1 MSESKTYVRD
11 ATGLVREIGV
21 ITATIFILSNVIGG
35 GWQKKVFQ
43 AAGAAPIKP
52 ENYLLPIEPLVIAFL
67 MTGASAIATV
77 FVFAVMATAM
87 PRAGG
92 GYVYISRTIS
102 PGVGFVCAWAEFMG
116 IALSYG
122 IIAVAVVE
130 FIGLFLPRAIEGP
143 DPLEDLI
150 ETPLIPDTATA
161 FFDPVPLMFWGI
173 IFIFAFGALA
183 YFGASMTGKV
193 LHIMFWIPAVIT
205 ITIYLFLI
213 LGALDPNTML
223 TGIEEFSDYTA
234 EQWINEAVAQ
244 GINTNEVTD
253 YVAAVNESVMAA
265 YWAWIGY
272 AAISFAAGEVKEAN
286 RSLPI
291 SHLAAGFIILGVYIT
306 VSTFMAMAAS
316 VGEGTVAGA
325 EGWKFFQAQ
334 AYLGYGAG
342 SADTAFPNLAWMP
355 FVAMMSSSGFN
366 LFGMAQL
373 LNIAFAL
380 AAVLWLANDLPPFV
394 TTSSRIIFA
403 MSFDRAL
410 PEVFA
415 KVDER
420 WHSPTY
426 AIIFVCF
433 VAILGGFGEA
443 DFFGARG
450 LGGGELPIVSD
461 IFNPAGAVEGTDL
474 LDAVFFTTACISAII
489 LPSKLKDVYE
499 RSGWRPKIGGR
510 EAVVI
515 IGIIALILNIYIDL
529 LILGPAS
536 AGVLQPLEGMTGL
549 LGFFPPVVPDL
560 EVGGNLIPDFGDPI
574 ATINW
579 WFWWYILLIV
589 IGAVIYFVMKNYYS
603 KRGVDFSTIYASIP
617 PE

>member
-1 MSESKTYVRD
+1 MSESRTYVRD

-35 GWQKKVFQ
+35 GWQKKVYQ
-43 AAGAAPIKP
+43 AAGATPIKP
-52 ENYLLPIEPLVIAFL
+52 ENYLIPVEPIVIAFL
-67 MTGASAIATV
+67 ITGLAAIATV
-77 FVFAVMATAM
+77 FCFAVMATAM

-102 PGVGFVCAWAEFMG
+102 PAVGFTSAWAEFMG
-116 IALSYG
+116 IAISYG

-130 FIGLFLPRAIEGP
+130 YFFIFLPI
-143 DPLEDLI
+143 
-150 ETPLIPDTATA
+150 
-161 FFDPVPLMFWGI
+161 PVPALEEFSEFFSAPIPLFVLGAV
-173 IFIFAFGALA
+173 FTFLFGALA

-193 LHIMFWIPAVIT
+193 LHIMFWIPAIIT
-205 ITIYLFLI
+205 LVIYLHLI
-213 LGALDPNTML
+213 LGALDAATMA
-223 TGIEEFSDYTA
+223 TGIEALTDYTPT
-234 EQWINEAVAQ
+234 EWINEAIAQ

-253 YVAAVNESVMAA
+253 YVTAVNAAVMAA

-291 SHLAAGFIILGVYIT
+291 SHLAAGFIILGVYVT

-316 VGEGTVAGA
+316 VGDVD
-325 EGWKFFQAQ
+325 GWTFFQAQ
-334 AYLGYGAG
+334 AYLGYGKGAET
-342 SADTAFPNLAWMP
+342 TAYPNRAWMP

-366 LFGMAQL
+366 FFGMGDL
-373 LNIAFAL
+373 LNIAFAT
-380 AAVLWLANDLPPFV
+380 ASVLWLANDLPPFV

-410 PEVFA
+410 PERFA

-420 WHSPTY
+420 WHSPTN

-433 VAILGGFGEA
+433 VALLGCFGEA
-443 DFFGARG
+443 DIFGPKGFGMFFDPKRVPI
-450 LGGGELPIVSD
+450 LGD
-461 IFNPAGAVEGTDL
+461 IFDPAGAIGVTDM
-474 LDAVFFTTACISAII
+474 LDAVFFTTACVSAII
-489 LPSKLKDVYE
+489 LPRKLKDVYE

-536 AGVLQPLEGMTGL
+536 AGVLKYPTDTGDPLAGF
-549 LGFFPPVVPDL
+549 LGFIPPFMPDID
-560 EVGGNLIPDFGDPI
+560 GLIPDMADPI
-574 ATINW
+574 GTINW
-579 WFWWYILLIV
+579 MFWWYIFLIA
-589 IGAVIYFVMKNYYS
+589 IGAVIYFVSKNYYS
-603 KRGVDFSTIYASIP
+603 KRGVDYTTIYASIP

>member
-35 GWQKKVFQ
+35 GWQKKVYQ

-67 MTGASAIATV
+67 ITGAAAIATV

-130 FIGLFLPRAIEGP
+130 FFGLFLPVAMP
-143 DPLEDLI
+143 ALEPITDWL
-150 ETPLIPDTATA
+150 
-161 FFDPVPLMFWGI
+161 FDPIPLLVLGT

-205 ITIYLFLI
+205 LTIYLFLI
-213 LGALDPNTML
+213 LGALDPATMAE
-223 TGIEEFSDYTA
+223 GIESFTGYTPT
-234 EQWINEAVAQ
+234 EWINEAVAQ
-244 GINTNEVTD
+244 GINDNEVTD
-253 YVAAVNESVMAA
+253 YVEAVNASVMAA

-306 VSTFMAMAAS
+306 VSTFMAMAAT
-316 VGEGTVAGA
+316 VGEGTVAGSA
-325 EGWKFFQAQ
+325 GWRFFQAQ

-342 SADTAFPNLAWMP
+342 AEGTDFPNRAWMP

-366 LFGMAQL
+366 FFGMGDL
-373 LNIAFAL
+373 LNIAFAT
-380 AAVLWLANDLPPFV
+380 AAILWLANDLPPFV
-394 TTSSRIIFA
+394 TTSSRIVFA

-410 PEVFA
+410 PEAFA

-420 WHSPTY
+420 WHSPTN

-433 VAILGGFGEA
+433 VAILGGLGEA
-443 DFFGARG
+443 DFFGSKG
-450 LGGGELPIVSD
+450 LPLPILED
-461 IFNPAGAVEGTDL
+461 IFNPGGAVAGTDL
-474 LDAVFFTTACISAII
+474 LDAVFFTAACVSAIV

-499 RSGWRPKIGGR
+499 RSAWRPKIAGR
-510 EAVVI
+510 EAVVV
-515 IGIIALILNIYIDL
+515 IGILALILNIYIDL

-536 AGVLQPLEGMTGL
+536 AGVLQPLEGMEGF
-549 LGFFPPVVPDL
+549 LGFIPPLIPDL
-560 EVGGNLIPDFGDPI
+560 AVGGGLIPDFADPI
-574 ATINW
+574 GTINW

-589 IGAVIYFVMKNYYS
+589 IGAVIYIVMKSYYS
-603 KRGVDFSTIYASIP
+603 KRGVDFTTIYASIP

>member
-52 ENYLLPIEPLVIAFL
+52 ENYMLPIEPIVIAFL
-67 MTGASAIATV
+67 ITGAAAICTV
-77 FVFAVMATAM
+77 FCFAVMATAM

-102 PGVGFVCAWAEFMG
+102 PGVGFVAAWAEFMG

-122 IIAVAVVE
+122 LIAVAVVE
-130 FIGLFLPRAIEGP
+130 FFGLFLPVAMP
-143 DPLEDLI
+143 TLEPITDWL
-150 ETPLIPDTATA
+150 
-161 FFDPVPLMFWGI
+161 FDPIPLFVLGA
-173 IFIFAFGALA
+173 IFTFGFGALA

-193 LHIMFWIPAVIT
+193 LHLMFWIPAVIT
-205 ITIYLFLI
+205 LTIYLFLI
-213 LGALDPNTML
+213 LGALDPGTMA
-223 TGIEEFSDYTA
+223 TGIENFTTYTPA
-234 EQWINEAVAQ
+234 EWIDEAVAQ
-244 GINTNEVTD
+244 GINDNEVTD
-253 YVAAVNESVMAA
+253 YVTAVNAAVMAA

-291 SHLAAGFIILGVYIT
+291 SHLAAGFIILGVYVT

-316 VGEGTVAGA
+316 VGTGTVAGSD
-325 EGWKFFQAQ
+325 GWTFFQAQ
-334 AYLGYGAG
+334 AYLGYGEG
-342 SADTAFPNLAWMP
+342 SAGTDFPNRAWMP
-355 FVAMMSSSGFN
+355 FVAMMSSSGFDV
-366 LFGMAQL
+366 FGLGEL
-373 LNIAFAL
+373 LNISFAI
-380 AAVLWLANDLPPFV
+380 AAILWLANDLPPFV
-394 TTSSRIIFA
+394 MTSSRIIFA

-410 PEVFA
+410 PEAFA

-420 WHSPTY
+420 WHSPTN

-433 VAILGGFGEA
+433 VALLGCLGEA
-443 DFFGARG
+443 DIFGTKG
-450 LGGGELPIVSD
+450 FGMLLGEGETVPILYD
-461 IFNPAGAVEGTDL
+461 IFNPGGSIGGTDL
-474 LDAVFFTTACISAII
+474 LDAVFFTTACLSAII
-489 LPSKLKDVYE
+489 LPRKLKDVYE
-499 RSGWRPKIGGR
+499 RSGWRPKIGGK

-515 IGIIALILNIYIDL
+515 MGIIALILNIYIDL

-536 AGVLQPLEGMTGL
+536 AGVLTYPTENGAPMEGL
-549 LGFFPPVVPDL
+549 LGFIPPFIPDI
-560 EVGGNLIPDFGDPI
+560 GGLIPLDSTDFIRD
-574 ATINW
+574 INW
-579 WFWWYILLIV
+579 WFWWYVLLIAV
-589 IGAVIYFVMKNYYS
+589 GAVIYFVMKNYYS
-603 KRGVDFSTIYASIP
+603 KRGVDFTTIYASIP

>member
-35 GWQKKVFQ
+35 GWQKKVYQ

-52 ENYLLPIEPLVIAFL
+52 ENYMLPVEPIVIAFL
-67 MTGASAIATV
+67 ITGFAAIATV

-102 PGVGFVCAWAEFMG
+102 PGVGFVAAWAEFMG

-122 IIAVAVVE
+122 LIAVAVVE
-130 FIGLFLPRAIEGP
+130 FFGLFLPVALP
-143 DPLEDLI
+143 ALEPITDWL
-150 ETPLIPDTATA
+150 
-161 FFDPVPLMFWGI
+161 FDPIPLFVLGA
-173 IFIFAFGALA
+173 IFTFGFGALA
-183 YFGASMTGKV
+183 FFGASMTGKV

-205 ITIYLFLI
+205 LTIYLFLI
-213 LGALDPNTML
+213 LGALDPGTMA
-223 TGIEEFSDYTA
+223 TGIENFTTYTPT
-234 EQWINEAVAQ
+234 EWIDEAVAQ
-244 GINTNEVTD
+244 GINDNEVTD
-253 YVAAVNESVMAA
+253 YVTAVNAAVMAA

-316 VGEGTVAGA
+316 VGTGTVAGSD
-325 EGWKFFQAQ
+325 GWTFFQAQ
-334 AYLGYGAG
+334 AYLGYGEGAAG
-342 SADTAFPNLAWMP
+342 TDFPNRAWMP

-366 LFGMAQL
+366 FMGLGDL
-373 LNIAFAL
+373 LNISFAI
-380 AAVLWLANDLPPFV
+380 AAILWLANDLPPFV

-403 MSFDRAL
+403 MSFDRVL
-410 PEVFA
+410 PEAFA

-420 WHSPTY
+420 WHSPTN

-433 VAILGGFGEA
+433 VALLGAFGEA
-443 DFFGARG
+443 DIFGTKGFG
-450 LGGGELPIVSD
+450 LLFGEGEKVPILYD
-461 IFNPAGAVEGTDL
+461 IFNPGGSIGGTDL
-474 LDAVFFTTACISAII
+474 LDAVFFTTACVSAIV

-510 EAVVI
+510 EAVVV
-515 IGIIALILNIYIDL
+515 IGILALILNIYIDL

-536 AGVLQPLEGMTGL
+536 AGVLTYPTADGAPMAGL
-549 LGFFPPVVPDL
+549 LGFIPPF
-560 EVGGNLIPDFGDPI
+560 IPDINGFLPDMADPI
-574 ATINW
+574 NTINW
-579 WFWWYILLIV
+579 WFWWYILLIA
-589 IGAVIYFVMKNYYS
+589 IGAVVYFVMKNYYS
-603 KRGVDFSTIYASIP
+603 KRGVDFTTIYASIP

>member
-35 GWQKKVFQ
+35 GWQKRVFQ
-43 AAGAAPIKP
+43 AAGGSPIKP
-52 ENYLLPIEPLVIAFL
+52 SNYLLPVEPLVVAFI
-67 MTGASAIATV
+67 MTGAAAIATV

-102 PGVGFVCAWAEFMG
+102 PGIGFTAAWAEFMG

-122 IIAVAVVE
+122 LIAVAVVE
-130 FIGLFLPRAIEGP
+130 FFGLFLPVAVP
-143 DPLEDLI
+143 ALEPITEWL
-150 ETPLIPDTATA
+150 
-161 FFDPVPLMFWGI
+161 FDPIPLFVLGT

-183 YFGASMTGKV
+183 FFGASMTGKV

-205 ITIYLFLI
+205 LMIYLFLI
-213 LGALDPNTML
+213 LGALNPTTMAEGITSF
-223 TGIEEFSDYTA
+223 TGYTPT
-234 EQWINEAVAQ
+234 EWINEAVAQ
-244 GINTNEVTD
+244 GINTAEVTD
-253 YVAAVNESVMAA
+253 YVEAVNSAVMAA

-291 SHLAAGFIILGVYIT
+291 SHLAAGFIILGVYVT

-316 VGEGTVAGA
+316 VGTGTVANS
-325 EGWKFFQAQ
+325 EGWSFFQSLG
-334 AYLGYGAG
+334 YLGYGDGA
-342 SADTAFPNLAWMP
+342 AATDFPNRAWMP

-366 LFGMAQL
+366 MFGMGDI
-373 LNIAFAL
+373 LNIAFAT
-380 AAVLWLANDLPPFV
+380 AAILWLANDLPPFV

-410 PEVFA
+410 PERFA
-415 KVDER
+415 KVHER
-420 WHSPTY
+420 WHSPTN
-426 AIIFVCF
+426 
-433 VAILGGFGEA
+433 AILFTCIVAVLGALGEA
-443 DFFGARG
+443 NFFNGTNG
-450 LGGGELPIVSD
+450 LGALLGGEDIPILHD
-461 IFNPAGAVEGTDL
+461 IFNANGSVAGTDL

-489 LPSKLKDVYE
+489 LPRKLKDVYE
-499 RSGWRPKIGGR
+499 RSGWRPKIGKYEG
-510 EAVVI
+510 VVV
-515 IGIIALILNIYIDL
+515 IGIIALILNIYLDL

-536 AGVLQPLEGMTGL
+536 AGVLMPLEGLTGL
-549 LGFFPPVVPDL
+549 LGFIPPLIPDL
-560 EVGGNLIPDFGDPI
+560 AVGGGLIPDFADLIGS
-574 ATINW
+574 INW
-579 WFWWYILLIV
+579 WFWWYVLLIV
-589 IGAVIYFVMKNYYS
+589 IGAVIYFVMKTYNS
-603 KRGVDFSTIYASIP
+603 RRGVDFTTIYASIP

>member
-67 MTGASAIATV
+67 LTGAAAIATV
-77 FVFAVMATAM
+77 FCFAVMATSM

-102 PGVGFVCAWAEFMG
+102 PGVGFVAAWAEFMG

-122 IIAVAVVE
+122 LIAVAVVE
-130 FIGLFLPRAIEGP
+130 FFGLFLPVAVP
-143 DPLEDLI
+143 SLEPITDWL
-150 ETPLIPDTATA
+150 
-161 FFDPVPLMFWGI
+161 FDPIPLLVLGT
-173 IFIFAFGALA
+173 IFIFGFGALA
-183 YFGASMTGKV
+183 FFGTSMTGKL
-193 LHIMFWIPAVIT
+193 LHLMFWIPAVIT
-205 ITIYLFLI
+205 LIIYVFLI
-213 LGALDPNTML
+213 LGALDPTTMVEGITEF
-223 TGIEEFSDYTA
+223 TGYTPT
-234 EQWINEAVAQ
+234 EWIDEAVAQ
-244 GINTNEVTD
+244 GINDNEVTD
-253 YVAAVNESVMAA
+253 YVEAVNASVMAA

-291 SHLAAGFIILGVYIT
+291 SHLAAGFIILGVYVT

-316 VGEGTVAGA
+316 VGTGTGAEA

-334 AYLGYGAG
+334 AYLGYGEG
-342 SADTAFPNLAWMP
+342 SAGTDFPNRAWMP

-366 LFGMAQL
+366 FMGMADL
-373 LNIAFAL
+373 INIAFAT

-394 TTSSRIIFA
+394 MTSSRIIFA

-410 PEVFA
+410 PEAFA

-420 WHSPTY
+420 WHSPTN

-433 VAILGGFGEA
+433 VAILGGLGEA
-443 DFFGARG
+443 DFFGAKG
-450 LGGGELPIVSD
+450 LGGLLGEGETVPILAD
-461 IFNPAGAVEGTDL
+461 IFNPGGAIGGTDL
-474 LDAVFFTTACISAII
+474 LDAVFFTTACVSAII
-489 LPSKLKDVYE
+489 LPRKLKDVYE
-499 RSGWRPKIGGR
+499 RTAWRPKLGKY
-510 EAVVI
+510 EAVAVV
-515 IGIIALILNIYIDL
+515 GIIALVLNIYIDL

-536 AGVLQPLEGMTGL
+536 AGVLKPVEGLEGL
-549 LGFFPPVVPDL
+549 LGFFPPIIPDFD
-560 EVGGNLIPDFGDPI
+560 VGGGLIPDPADLVG
-574 ATINW
+574 TINW

-589 IGAVIYFVMKNYYS
+589 IGAVVYLFMKNYYS

>member
-52 ENYLLPIEPLVIAFL
+52 ENYLIPVEPLVIAFL
-67 MTGASAIATV
+67 ITGAAAIATV
-77 FVFAVMATAM
+77 FCFAVMATAM

-130 FIGLFLPRAIEGP
+130 FFGLFLPVAVP
-143 DPLEDLI
+143 ALEPITDWL
-150 ETPLIPDTATA
+150 
-161 FFDPVPLMFWGI
+161 FDPIPLVILGTV
-173 IFIFAFGALA
+173 FIFAFGALA

-205 ITIYLFLI
+205 LTIYLFLI
-213 LGALDPNTML
+213 LGALDAGTMAK
-223 TGIEEFSDYTA
+223 GIEEFTTYTPA
-234 EQWINEAVAQ
+234 QWIDEAVAQ
-244 GINTNEVTD
+244 GINDHEVTD
-253 YVAAVNESVMAA
+253 YVSAVNKSVMAA

-306 VSTFMAMAAS
+306 VSTFMAMAAN

-325 EGWKFFQAQ
+325 SGWKFFQAQ

-342 SADTAFPNLAWMP
+342 AAGTDFPNRAWMP

-366 LFGMAQL
+366 LFGL
-373 LNIAFAL
+373 GDIFNLAFAT

-410 PEVFA
+410 PEAFA

-420 WHSPTY
+420 WHSPTN

-443 DFFGARG
+443 DFFGPNG
-450 LGGGELPIVSD
+450 LGGLLGEGETVPVLGD

-499 RSGWRPKIGGR
+499 RSAWRPKIAGR
-510 EAVVI
+510 EAVVV

-536 AGVLQPLEGMTGL
+536 AGVLAPLEGLEGF
-549 LGFFPPVVPDL
+549 LGFIPP
-560 EVGGNLIPDFGDPI
+560 LIPDPDGFLPDMADPI
-574 ATINW
+574 RTVNW

-589 IGAVIYFVMKNYYS
+589 IGAVIY
-603 KRGVDFSTIYASIP
+603 
-617 PE
+617 

>member
-35 GWQKKVFQ
+35 GWQKKVYQ

-52 ENYLLPIEPLVIAFL
+52 ENYMLPVEPIVIAFL
-67 MTGASAIATV
+67 ITGLAAIATV

-102 PGVGFVCAWAEFMG
+102 PGVGFVAAWAEFMG

-122 IIAVAVVE
+122 LIAVAVVE
-130 FIGLFLPRAIEGP
+130 FFGLFLPVALP
-143 DPLEDLI
+143 ALEPITDWL
-150 ETPLIPDTATA
+150 
-161 FFDPVPLMFWGI
+161 FDPIPLFVLGA
-173 IFIFAFGALA
+173 IFTFGFGALA
-183 YFGASMTGKV
+183 FFGASMTGKV

-205 ITIYLFLI
+205 LTIYLFLI
-213 LGALDPNTML
+213 LGALDPTTMA
-223 TGIEEFSDYTA
+223 TGIENFTTYTPA
-234 EQWINEAVAQ
+234 EWIDEAVAQ
-244 GINTNEVTD
+244 GINDNEVTD
-253 YVAAVNESVMAA
+253 YVTAVNAAVMAA

-291 SHLAAGFIILGVYIT
+291 SHLAAGFIILGVYVT

-316 VGEGTVAGA
+316 VGTGTVAGSG
-325 EGWKFFQAQ
+325 GWTFFQAQ
-334 AYLGYGAG
+334 AYLGYGEGAAG
-342 SADTAFPNLAWMP
+342 TDFPNRAWMP

-366 LFGMAQL
+366 IMGLGDL
-373 LNIAFAL
+373 LNISFAI
-380 AAVLWLANDLPPFV
+380 AAILWLANDLPPFV

-410 PEVFA
+410 PEAFA

-420 WHSPTY
+420 WHSPTN

-433 VAILGGFGEA
+433 VALLGAFGEA
-443 DFFGARG
+443 DIFGTKG
-450 LGGGELPIVSD
+450 FGMLFGEGETVPILYD
-461 IFNPAGAVEGTDL
+461 IFNPGGSIGGTDL

-489 LPSKLKDVYE
+489 LPRKLKDVYE

-510 EAVVI
+510 EAVVV

-536 AGVLQPLEGMTGL
+536 AGVLTYPTEDGAPLAGL
-549 LGFFPPVVPDL
+549 LGFIPPF
-560 EVGGNLIPDFGDPI
+560 IPDIGGFIPVDSTDFI
-574 ATINW
+574 RDINW
-579 WFWWYILLIV
+579 WFWWYALLIAV
-589 IGAVIYFVMKNYYS
+589 GAVIYIFMKSYYS
-603 KRGVDFSTIYASIP
+603 KRGVDFTTIYASIP

>member
-35 GWQKKVFQ
+35 GWQKKVYQ

-52 ENYLLPIEPLVIAFL
+52 ENYMLPIEPIVIAFL
-67 MTGASAIATV
+67 ITGAASIATV
-77 FVFAVMATAM
+77 FCFAVMATAM

-102 PGVGFVCAWAEFMG
+102 PGVGFVAAWAEFMG

-122 IIAVAVVE
+122 LIAVAVVE
-130 FIGLFLPRAIEGP
+130 FFGLFLPVAMP
-143 DPLEDLI
+143 ALEPITDWL
-150 ETPLIPDTATA
+150 
-161 FFDPVPLMFWGI
+161 FDPIPLFVLGA
-173 IFIFAFGALA
+173 IFTFGFGALA

-193 LHIMFWIPAVIT
+193 LHLMFWVPAVIT
-205 ITIYLFLI
+205 LLIYVFLI
-213 LGALDPNTML
+213 LGALDPASMA
-223 TGIEEFSDYTA
+223 TGIENFTTYTPA
-234 EQWINEAVAQ
+234 EWIDEAVAQ
-244 GINTNEVTD
+244 GINDNEVTD
-253 YVAAVNESVMAA
+253 YVTAVNAAVMAA

-291 SHLAAGFIILGVYIT
+291 SHLAAGFIILGVYVT

-316 VGEGTVAGA
+316 VGTGTVAGSD
-325 EGWKFFQAQ
+325 GWTFFQAQ
-334 AYLGYGAG
+334 AYLGYGEGAAG
-342 SADTAFPNLAWMP
+342 TDFPNRAWMP
-355 FVAMMSSSGFN
+355 FVAMMSSSGFDF
-366 LFGMAQL
+366 LGFGDL
-373 LNIAFAL
+373 LNISFAI
-380 AAVLWLANDLPPFV
+380 AAILWLANDLPPFV

-410 PEVFA
+410 PEAFA

-420 WHSPTY
+420 WHSPTN

-433 VAILGGFGEA
+433 VALLGCLGEA
-443 DFFGARG
+443 DIFGTKG
-450 LGGGELPIVSD
+450 FGILLGEGEKVPILYD
-461 IFNPAGAVEGTDL
+461 IFNPGGSIGGTDL
-474 LDAVFFTTACISAII
+474 LDAVFFTTACVSAII
-489 LPSKLKDVYE
+489 LPRKLKDVYE

-536 AGVLQPLEGMTGL
+536 AGVLTYPTETGAPMEGL
-549 LGFFPPVVPDL
+549 LGFIPPF
-560 EVGGNLIPDFGDPI
+560 IPDIGGFIPIDSTDFIGD
-574 ATINW
+574 INW

-589 IGAVIYFVMKNYYS
+589 VGAVIYFFMKNYYS
-603 KRGVDFSTIYASIP
+603 KRGVDFTTIYASIP

>member
-35 GWQKKVFQ
+35 GWQKKVYQ

-52 ENYLLPIEPLVIAFL
+52 ENYILPIEPIVIAFL
-67 MTGASAIATV
+67 ITGAAAIATV
-77 FVFAVMATAM
+77 FCFAVMATAM

-102 PGVGFVCAWAEFMG
+102 PGVGFVAAWAEFMG

-122 IIAVAVVE
+122 LIAVAVVE
-130 FIGLFLPRAIEGP
+130 FFGLFLPVALP
-143 DPLEDLI
+143 ALEPITDWL
-150 ETPLIPDTATA
+150 
-161 FFDPVPLMFWGI
+161 FDPIPLFVLGAV
-173 IFIFAFGALA
+173 FTFAFGALA

-193 LHIMFWIPAVIT
+193 LHLMFWIPAVIT
-205 ITIYLFLI
+205 LTIYLFLI
-213 LGALDPNTML
+213 LGALDPGTMA
-223 TGIEEFSDYTA
+223 TGIENFTTYTPA
-234 EQWINEAVAQ
+234 EWIDEAVAQ
-244 GINTNEVTD
+244 GINDNEVTD
-253 YVAAVNESVMAA
+253 YVTAVNAAVMAA

-291 SHLAAGFIILGVYIT
+291 SHLAAGFIILGVYVT

-316 VGEGTVAGA
+316 VGTGTVAGS
-325 EGWKFFQAQ
+325 EGWTFFQAQ
-334 AYLGYGAG
+334 AYLGYGEG
-342 SADTAFPNLAWMP
+342 SAGTDFPNRAWMP

-366 LFGMAQL
+366 FVGLGDL
-373 LNIAFAL
+373 LNISFAI

-410 PEVFA
+410 PEAFA

-420 WHSPTY
+420 WHSPTN

-433 VAILGGFGEA
+433 VALLGAFGEA
-443 DFFGARG
+443 DIFGTKG
-450 LGGGELPIVSD
+450 FGMLLGEGEKVPILYD
-461 IFNPAGAVEGTDL
+461 IFNPGGSIGGTDL
-474 LDAVFFTTACISAII
+474 LDAVFFTTACVSAII
-489 LPSKLKDVYE
+489 LPRKLKDVYE
-499 RSGWRPKIGGR
+499 RSGWRPKIAGR

-515 IGIIALILNIYIDL
+515 MGIIALILNIYIDL

-536 AGVLQPLEGMTGL
+536 AGVLQYLTADGAPAAGL
-549 LGFFPPVVPDL
+549 LGFFPPLMPNIDGIL
-560 EVGGNLIPDFGDPI
+560 PSDMTDPI
-574 ATINW
+574 GTINW
-579 WFWWYILLIV
+579 WFWWYILLIAV
-589 IGAVIYFVMKNYYS
+589 GAVVYIFMKNYYS
-603 KRGVDFSTIYASIP
+603 KRGVDFTTIYASIP

>member
-35 GWQKKVFQ
+35 GWQKKVYQ

-52 ENYLLPIEPLVIAFL
+52 ENYLIPIEPIVIAFL
-67 MTGASAIATV
+67 ITGAAAIATV
-77 FVFAVMATAM
+77 FCFAVMATAM

-102 PGVGFVCAWAEFMG
+102 PAVGFTAAWAEFMG

-122 IIAVAVVE
+122 LIAVAVVE
-130 FIGLFLPRAIEGP
+130 FFGLFLPVAVP
-143 DPLEDLI
+143 ALEPITDWL
-150 ETPLIPDTATA
+150 
-161 FFDPVPLMFWGI
+161 FDPIPLFVLGAV
-173 IFIFAFGALA
+173 FTFGFGGLA

-193 LHIMFWIPAVIT
+193 LHLMFWIPALIT
-205 ITIYLFLI
+205 LGIYLFLI
-213 LGALDPNTML
+213 LGALDPTTMAE
-223 TGIEEFSDYTA
+223 GIESFTEYTPT
-234 EQWINEAVAQ
+234 EWINEAIDQ
-244 GINTNEVTD
+244 GINDNEVTD
-253 YVAAVNESVMAA
+253 YVTAVNAAVMAA

-291 SHLAAGFIILGVYIT
+291 SHLAAGFIILGVYVT

-316 VGEGTVAGA
+316 VGDVD
-325 EGWKFFQAQ
+325 GWTFFQAQ
-334 AYLGYGAG
+334 AYLGYGEGAG
-342 SADTAFPNLAWMP
+342 TTDFPNRAWMP
-355 FVAMMSSSGFN
+355 FVAMMSSSGFDM
-366 LFGMAQL
+366 FGMGDL
-373 LNIAFAL
+373 LNIAFAT
-380 AAVLWLANDLPPFV
+380 AAILWLANDLPPFV

-410 PEVFA
+410 PEAFA

-420 WHSPTY
+420 WHSPTN

-433 VAILGGFGEA
+433 VALLGCFGEA
-443 DFFGARG
+443 DIFGTKGFGMFFEANDKQVPV
-450 LGGGELPIVSD
+450 LYD
-461 IFNPAGAVEGTDL
+461 IFNPGGSIGGTDL
-474 LDAVFFTTACISAII
+474 LDAVFFTTACVSAII

-510 EAVVI
+510 EAVVV
-515 IGIIALILNIYIDL
+515 IGVIALILNIYIDL

-536 AGVLQPLEGMTGL
+536 AGVITYPTDTGDPMTGL
-549 LGFFPPVVPDL
+549 AGFIPPFIPDMD
-560 EVGGNLIPDFGDPI
+560 GLIPDMADPI
-574 ATINW
+574 NTINW

-589 IGAVIYFVMKNYYS
+589 IGAVIYFISKTYYS
-603 KRGVDFSTIYASIP
+603 RRGVDYTTIYASIP

>member
-21 ITATIFILSNVIGG
+21 VTATIFILSNVIGG
-35 GWQKKVFQ
+35 GWQKKVYQ
-43 AAGAAPIKP
+43 AAGASPIKP
-52 ENYLLPIEPLVIAFL
+52 ENYLLPIEPIVVAFML
-67 MTGASAIATV
+67 TGAAAIATV
-77 FVFAVMATAM
+77 FVFAIMATAM

-102 PGVGFVCAWAEFMG
+102 PAVGFTAAWAEFMG

-122 IIAVAVVE
+122 LIAVAVVE
-130 FIGLFLPRAIEGP
+130 FFGLFVPVAVP
-143 DPLEDLI
+143 DLAPITEWLFDPIPLFVLG
-150 ETPLIPDTATA
+150 TA
-161 FFDPVPLMFWGI
+161 F
-173 IFIFAFGALA
+173 IFLFGGLAF
-183 YFGASMTGKV
+183 FGASMTGKV
-193 LHIMFWIPAVIT
+193 LHIMFWIPAIVT
-205 ITIYLFLI
+205 VGIYIFLI
-213 LGALDPNTML
+213 LGALQPETMAE
-223 TGIEEFSDYTA
+223 GIEAFTSYTPT
-234 EQWINEAVAQ
+234 EWIDEAVAQ
-244 GINTNEVTD
+244 GINQNEVTD
-253 YVAAVNESVMAA
+253 YVEAVNGAVMAA

-316 VGEGTVAGA
+316 VGTGTGAEA
-325 EGWKFFQAQ
+325 EGWTFFQAQ

-342 SADTAFPNLAWMP
+342 GATTAFPNRAWMP

-366 LFGMAQL
+366 IAGMGEL
-373 LNIAFAL
+373 INIAFAL

-410 PEVFA
+410 PERFA

-420 WHSPTY
+420 WHSPTN
-426 AIIFVCF
+426 AIIFTCF
-433 VAILGGFGEA
+433 VAILGAFGEA
-443 DFFGARG
+443 DIFGPKGFGMLFEASG
-450 LGGGELPIVSD
+450 KQVPILWD
-461 IFNPAGAVEGTDL
+461 IFNPGGSIGGTDL
-474 LDAVFFTTACISAII
+474 LDAVFFTTACVAAIL

-499 RSGWRPKIGGR
+499 RAGWRPKIAGK
-510 EAVVI
+510 EAIVVV
-515 IGIIALILNIYIDL
+515 GIIALILNIYIDL

-536 AGVLQPLEGMTGL
+536 AGVLKPIDGLEGLM
-549 LGFFPPVVPDL
+549 GFFPPIIPNID
-560 EVGGNLIPDFGDPI
+560 GLIPPAGADMIRD
-574 ATINW
+574 INW

-603 KRGVDFSTIYASIP
+603 KRGVDFTTIYASIP

>member
-35 GWQKKVFQ
+35 GWQKKVYQ

-52 ENYLLPIEPLVIAFL
+52 ENYMLPVEPIVIAFL
-67 MTGASAIATV
+67 ITGLAAIATV

-102 PGVGFVCAWAEFMG
+102 PGVGFVAAWAEFMG

-122 IIAVAVVE
+122 LIAVAVVE
-130 FIGLFLPRAIEGP
+130 FFGLFLPVALP
-143 DPLEDLI
+143 ALEPITDWL
-150 ETPLIPDTATA
+150 
-161 FFDPVPLMFWGI
+161 FDPIPLFVLGA
-173 IFIFAFGALA
+173 IFTFGFGALA
-183 YFGASMTGKV
+183 FFGASMTGKV

-205 ITIYLFLI
+205 LTIYLFLI
-213 LGALDPNTML
+213 LGALDPTTMA
-223 TGIEEFSDYTA
+223 TGIENFTTYTPA
-234 EQWINEAVAQ
+234 EWIDEAVAQ
-244 GINTNEVTD
+244 GINDNEVTD
-253 YVAAVNESVMAA
+253 YVTAVNAAVMAA

-291 SHLAAGFIILGVYIT
+291 SHLAAGFIILGVYVT

-316 VGEGTVAGA
+316 VGTGTVAGSG
-325 EGWKFFQAQ
+325 GWTFFQAQ
-334 AYLGYGAG
+334 AYLGYGEGAAG
-342 SADTAFPNLAWMP
+342 TDFPNRAWMP

-366 LFGMAQL
+366 IMGLGDL
-373 LNIAFAL
+373 LNISFAI
-380 AAVLWLANDLPPFV
+380 AAILWLANDLPPFV

-410 PEVFA
+410 PEAFA

-420 WHSPTY
+420 WHSPTN

-433 VAILGGFGEA
+433 VALLGAFGEA
-443 DFFGARG
+443 DIFGTKG
-450 LGGGELPIVSD
+450 FGMLFGEGETVPILYD
-461 IFNPAGAVEGTDL
+461 IFNPGGSIGGTDL

-489 LPSKLKDVYE
+489 LPRKLKDVYE

-510 EAVVI
+510 EAVVV

-536 AGVLQPLEGMTGL
+536 AGVLTYPTEDGAPLAGL
-549 LGFFPPVVPDL
+549 LGFIPPF
-560 EVGGNLIPDFGDPI
+560 IPDIGGFIPVDSTDFI
-574 ATINW
+574 RDINW
-579 WFWWYILLIV
+579 WFWWYVLLIAV
-589 IGAVIYFVMKNYYS
+589 GAVIYIFMKSYYS
-603 KRGVDFSTIYASIP
+603 KRGVDFTTIYASIP